1 MVDRATPITLREVA
15 RAAGVSTASA
25 SRALARGG
33 VVSADLRR
41 RIAAA
46 ADRLGYTPNL
56 AARSL
61 AERRS
66 RLIGVMVNRLAD
78 PLLADAVTAL
88 EFRLAEAGYGVVI
101 AAARA
106 SVEQNVTVLR
116 ELLGRGAEAVVIAQ
130 AAHASELVAAMRPRV
145 PWVAIK
151 EQADDG
157 EAVVDLGRRRGAALA
172 GRYLLE
178 LGHRRIAA
186 IAPAEAGTAAGV
198 LEALAANGVSALA
211 RGTLPAADLDA
222 AQAAMRALLDRDDPP
237 TAVVCGS
244 DLHALAAVRA
254 CLERGIEIP
263 RTVSIVGFGD
273 AAFAR
278 RAFPALTTLR
288 IAAAETGTRLADSL
302 LSCLE
307 RGGSPATLQ
316 TPVKLVV
323 RESTGPAPAG
333 CFT

>member
-1 MVDRATPITLREVA
+1 MPERATPVTLREVA

-33 VVSADLRR
+33 AVSGDLRR
-41 RIAAA
+41 RIVAA

-66 RLIGVMVNRLAD
+66 RLIGVMVNSLAD
-78 PLLADAVTAL
+78 ALLADAVTAL

-101 AAARA
+101 VAARP
-106 SVEQNVTVLR
+106 SLERNVAVLR

-130 AAHASELVAAMRPRV
+130 AAQASELAAATRPRV
-145 PWVAIK
+145 PWVVIT
-151 EQADDG
+151 EQGDAG
-157 EAVVDLGRRRGAALA
+157 EALVDLGRRRGAALA

-178 LGHRRIAA
+178 LGHRRIAV
-186 IAPAEAGTAAGV
+186 IAPAEAGTATGV
-198 LEALAANGVSALA
+198 LEALAANNVAPLA
-211 RGTLPAADLDA
+211 RGTLPAQDVDA
-222 AQAAMRALLDRDDPP
+222 AQATMRALLDRDDPP

-244 DLHALAAVRA
+244 DLYALAAVRV
-254 CLERGIEIP
+254 CLERGIAVP
-263 RTVSIVGFGD
+263 RALSIVGFGD

-278 RAFPALTTLR
+278 RAFPALSTLR
-288 IAAAETGTRLADSL
+288 VAAAATGTRLAESL

-307 RGGSPATLQ
+307 RGESPPTLH

-323 RESTGPAPAG
+323 RESTAPAPAG
-333 CFT
+333 GFT